1 MPIDSLQHTEHTLEI
16 PAPTAWPVVLAVG
29 LALTL
34 AGLVTG
40 PSISWL
46 GAIIACAGAYGW
58 FRNVLPVEAHES
70 VAVLEETPV
79 VTTARREVARV
90 TLTQAPNR
98 ALLPIEIY
106 PVSAGIKGGLAGG
119 VAMASLALIYGIA
132 SGHGIWYPI
141 NLLAAGFL
149 PESIGT
155 EQLEAFQLRVFLIA
169 SSIHLLASLLVGLLY
184 GAVLPMLPR
193 RPVLLGGLIAPMF
206 WSGLLYFILDI
217 VNPMLNQRI
226 DWLWFVLSQI
236 GFGVVA
242 GIIVAR
248 QERVAIAQRL
258 PFEVRMGLEKTGLEE
273 RQ

>member
-1 MPIDSLQHTEHTLEI
+1 MPVDSLGQTVRTIEV

-29 LALTL
+29 LALIF

-46 GAIIACAGAYGW
+46 GAVIACAGAYGW
-58 FRNVLPVEAHES
+58 FRNVLPAEAHES

-90 TLTQAPNR
+90 TLTQAPHR

-119 VAMASLALIYGIA
+119 VAMACLAVFYGIA

-155 EQLEAFQLRVFLIA
+155 EQLETFHLSVFLIA
-169 SSIHLLASLLVGLLY
+169 SAIHLLASLLVGLLY
-184 GAVLPMLPR
+184 GAVLPMLPK
-193 RPVLLGGLIAPMF
+193 RPILLGGLIAPMF
-206 WSGLLYFILDI
+206 WSGLLYGILGI

-248 QERVAIAQRL
+248 QDRVAIAQRL
-258 PFEVRMGLEKTGLEE
+258 PFEIRMGLEKTGLEE

>member
-1 MPIDSLQHTEHTLEI
+1 MPADSFEHTENTIEV
-16 PAPTAWPVVLAVG
+16 PAPTAYPFVFAMG
-29 LALTL
+29 LALTF

-40 PSISWL
+40 ASISWL

-58 FRNVLPVEAHES
+58 FRNVLPVEEHENM
-70 VAVLEETPV
+70 AVLKETPV
-79 VTTARREVARV
+79 VSTLRREVARV
-90 TLTQAPNR
+90 TLPDAPNR

-119 VAMASLALIYGIA
+119 VVMACLAVLYGIA

-155 EQLEAFQLRVFLIA
+155 QQLEVFQPSIFLIA
-169 SSIHLLASLLVGLLY
+169 STIHLLASLLVGMLY

-193 RPVLLGGLIAPMF
+193 RPVLLGGLFAPMF
-206 WSGLLYFILDI
+206 WSGLLYCILDI
-217 VNPMLNQRI
+217 VNPLLNQRI
-226 DWLWFVLSQI
+226 DWLWFVVSQF
-236 GFGVVA
+236 GFGLVA
-242 GIIVAR
+242 GITVAR

-258 PFEVRMGLEKTGLEE
+258 PFEIRMGLEKTRPEE

>member
-1 MPIDSLQHTEHTLEI
+1 MPVESFEHAERAI
-16 PAPTAWPVVLAVG
+16 EMPAPTAWPLVLAVG
-29 LALTL
+29 LALIF

-46 GAIIACAGAYGW
+46 GAVIAGAGAYGW

-70 VAVLEETPV
+70 VAVLEEMPV

-119 VAMASLALIYGIA
+119 AVMACLAVLYGIA

-141 NLLAAGFL
+141 NLLAAGFMS
-149 PESIGT
+149 ESIGT
-155 EQLEAFQLRVFLIA
+155 QELEAFHLSVFLIA
-169 SSIHLLASLLVGLLY
+169 SAIHLLASLLVGLLY

-193 RPVLLGGLIAPMF
+193 RPVLLGGIIAPMF
-206 WSGLLYFILDI
+206 WSGLLYGILGI
-217 VNPMLNQRI
+217 INPMLNQRI
-226 DWLWFVLSQI
+226 DWSWFVLSQI

-242 GIIVAR
+242 GVTVAR

-258 PFEVRMGLEKTGLEE
+258 PFEVRMGLEKTRPEE

>member
-1 MPIDSLQHTEHTLEI
+1 MRVDSFEHRERTIKI
-16 PAPTAWPVVLAVG
+16 PAPTSWPIVLALG
-29 LALTL
+29 LTL
-34 AGLVTG
+34 IFAGLVTG

-46 GAIIACAGAYGW
+46 GAVIACAGAYGW

-79 VTTARREVARV
+79 VTTARREIARV
-90 TLTQAPNR
+90 TLAQAPHR

-119 VAMASLALIYGIA
+119 AAMACLAVLYGVA

-149 PESIGT
+149 PESIVI
-155 EQLEAFQLRVFLIA
+155 EQLETFHLSIFFIA
-169 SSIHLLASLLVGLLY
+169 SAIHLLASLLVGLFY

-193 RPVLLGGLIAPMF
+193 RPVLLGGIIAPMF

-226 DWLWFVLSQI
+226 DWMWFVFSQI

-258 PFEVRMGLEKTGLEE
+258 PFEIRMGLEKTGLEE

>member
-1 MPIDSLQHTEHTLEI
+1 MTVESSNNTESTIEI
-16 PAPTAWPVVLAVG
+16 PAPTSWPIVLALG
-29 LALTL
+29 ITL
-34 AGLVTG
+34 VFAGLVTG

-46 GAIIACAGAYGW
+46 GAIIASAGAYGW
-58 FRNVLPVEAHES
+58 FRNVLPVEAHEE
-70 VAVLEETPV
+70 VLVQQDTVV
-79 VTTARREVARV
+79 VTTARPDVARI
-90 TLTQAPNR
+90 TMPEAPHR
-98 ALLPIEIY
+98 ALLPLKIY

-119 VAMASLALIYGIA
+119 LMMACLAVLYGVV

-141 NLLAAGFL
+141 NLLAAGFM
-149 PESIGT
+149 PESVGT
-155 EQLEAFQLRVFLIA
+155 QQLEAFHATVFLTA
-169 SSIHLLASLLVGLLY
+169 STIHVLASLLVGLFY

-206 WSGLLYFILDI
+206 WSGLLYFVLDI
-217 VNPMLNQRI
+217 INPMLNQRI
-226 DWLWFVLSQI
+226 DWFWFVLSQI

-258 PFEVRMGLEKTGLEE
+258 PYEIRMGLEKTGLEE